1 MYTKNAA
8 KNASKLMNTL
18 SVISE
23 NCIPVE
29 LDVHPDLT
37 LLYESLMVAMSS
49 LSFVTKIVTF
59 SSTFSRE
66 RTSSIFKVDSS
77 TSTTDLSI
85 TSPNLIMEF
94 FTRIPVVNT
103 AIQPT
108 NTTSDNVIITF
119 FILLSCLTVNGFG
132 LIIIDHALGII
143 DLLRCICLSC
153 LLVYAITV
161 PRTINNPKREQKNVN
176 NAIMIPGSA
185 CPSNMPI

>member
-1 MYTKNAA
+1 
-8 KNASKLMNTL
+8 
-18 SVISE
+18 
-23 NCIPVE
+23 
-29 LDVHPDLT
+29 
-37 LLYESLMVAMSS
+37 
-49 LSFVTKIVTF
+49 
-59 SSTFSRE
+59 
-66 RTSSIFKVDSS
+66 
-77 TSTTDLSI
+77 
-85 TSPNLIMEF
+85 MEF

-161 PRTINNPKREQKNVN
+161 PRTINNPKREQKNEN